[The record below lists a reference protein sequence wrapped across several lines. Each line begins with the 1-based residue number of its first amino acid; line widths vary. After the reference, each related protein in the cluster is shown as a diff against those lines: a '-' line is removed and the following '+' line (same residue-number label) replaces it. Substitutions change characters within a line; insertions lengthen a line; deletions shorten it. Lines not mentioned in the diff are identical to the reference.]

1 MRRFFSLQD
10 IVQYGNQNLS
20 QNKIGFRF
28 AGHHLKVVVPY
39 GCKAT
44 CRKANITAVGD
55 TTYRQVNITLR
66 SKILLPF
73 FTSLVLTSIS
83 FRQATLP
90 TERAPFVAL
99 RHFPRF
105 IGEIHPIGESKESE
119 FFQRYID

>member
-1 MRRFFSLQD
+1 MKDCRDFCGGFLYIVDYRLPQGKYNRRRR
-10 IVQYGNQNLS
+10 YNLS
-20 QNKIGFRF
+20 TGKYNF
-28 AGHHLKVVVPY
+28 AEQ
-39 GCKAT
+39 
-44 CRKANITAVGD
+44 NITPV
-55 TTYRQVNITLR
+55 
-66 SKILLPF
+66 